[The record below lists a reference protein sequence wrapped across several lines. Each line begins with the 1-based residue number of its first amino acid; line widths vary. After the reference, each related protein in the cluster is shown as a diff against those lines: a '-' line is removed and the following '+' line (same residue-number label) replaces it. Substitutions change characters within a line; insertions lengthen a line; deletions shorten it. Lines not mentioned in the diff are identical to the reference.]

1 MTRVAAHRPPAAPA
15 AHSQVLRR
23 ARILRSA
30 TELGALHGFD
40 GVQMQDVAKDA
51 GVAIG
56 TVYRYFPSKTHLFV
70 AVMAKEV
77 LFERPG
83 QRSEGAGSVDD
94 LAELLV
100 RWTHRFTRRPQLAM
114 AMLQSIL
121 ATPTTIVEALET
133 DVQVAPLILGRLGID
148 EPGDEDM
155 SKVRL
160 LIFSWWGIVVARLS
174 DHLTQEQAEDHL
186 RLAAG
191 LIFVEAGGPAWS
203 RSAGACPVSGRRPE

>member
-1 MTRVAAHRPPAAPA
+1 MARVAAHRPPAAPA

-40 GVQMQDVAKDA
+40 GVQMQDVAKAA

-70 AVMAKEV
+70 AVMAEEV
-77 LFERPG
+77 LFEQPG
-83 QRSEGAGSVDD
+83 RRSEGAGSVDD
-94 LAELLV
+94 VAELLV

-114 AMLQSIL
+114 AMLQSTL
-121 ATPTTIVEALET
+121 ASPTTIVEALET

-155 SKVRL
+155 SRVRL
-160 LIFSWWGIVVARLS
+160 LLFAWWGIVVARLTG
-174 DHLTQEQAEDHL
+174 HLTQEQAEDHL
-186 RLAAG
+186 RLGAG
-191 LIFVEAGGPAWS
+191 LILADAGGPA
-203 RSAGACPVSGRRPE
+203 